1 MIEDRMKRFLLFLC
15 MFICSTAQAL
25 ELKTNLSSYSYM
37 IAAEENPVVYHFSDD
52 LLKAAKNCTVYS
64 EDFSKNNPELIK
76 YEDIFGGALFVYVN
90 IKGKKEDKCIFDVNT
105 QYGVLGRNF
114 YHCQLSEE
122 QHQNFIKVMD
132 HGTSD
137 LMTETYDS
145 IIAIKDEKGNIL
157 KKEFQPTTLTST
169 RFNIEWLKI
178 LNQACDITQ
187 DSFSESEQLEQN
199 FTLNELPFKFIA
211 SLKRCV
217 PALATRHLLALDIKG
232 WVKGEC
238 VIDSGDFMVSISPE
252 MTKKIKTWDD
262 MYDIIKNEKFSH
274 YHYEKKDYVSGL
286 LLAIQ
291 ACADYE
297 KNHEA
302 VDLLS
307 DEQIKINRGVISEY
321 SDEICNVQLINQ
333 VSFGEDMRDYG
344 KECRLYPLDVQGII
358 KRYSDLLEK
367 HKKLQL
373 EKDVALET
381 EVSVDML
388 AADKEI
394 MAYLNE
400 HSFCRRN
407 SPETNH

>member
-1 MIEDRMKRFLLFLC
+1 MDCFAAFAMTTIQILLRSTKAAAALQTQFLLLLIMIFLT
-15 MFICSTAQAL
+15 FI
-25 ELKTNLSSYSYM
+25 TN
-37 IAAEENPVVYHFSDD
+37 
-52 LLKAAKNCTVYS
+52 
-64 EDFSKNNPELIK
+64 
-76 YEDIFGGALFVYVN
+76 
-90 IKGKKEDKCIFDVNT
+90 
-105 QYGVLGRNF
+105 
-114 YHCQLSEE
+114 
-122 QHQNFIKVMD
+122 
-132 HGTSD
+132 
-137 LMTETYDS
+137 
-145 IIAIKDEKGNIL
+145 
-157 KKEFQPTTLTST
+157 
-169 RFNIEWLKI
+169 
-178 LNQACDITQ
+178 
-187 DSFSESEQLEQN
+187 
-199 FTLNELPFKFIA
+199 
-211 SLKRCV
+211 
-217 PALATRHLLALDIKG
+217 
-232 WVKGEC
+232 
-238 VIDSGDFMVSISPE
+238 
-252 MTKKIKTWDD
+252 
-262 MYDIIKNEKFSH
+262 IIKNEKFSH